1 MTLRPTLAVPQSP
14 LAGKFEYLKF
24 TRRNDLNTS
33 VRISIAIEALYAQLN
48 GVWGTVTR
56 LANENN
62 ISRTF
67 VYSLASSLKDAG
79 DFLFSE
85 SMTSP
90 PSLVSRDLA
99 IQTMLSLRLEGG
111 SSLNPMSTMMERF
124 ECDLTSVGSI
134 SQILSR
140 IGKVLPMTL
149 STENNTTLLL
159 VLTSDEIFSKKRP
172 ILVSVDPCSSA
183 ILRIELVDSRK
194 AEDWKKH
201 FECIHDN
208 GIEAIYLVS
217 DDGNGLR
224 AGHAEAMGHTV
235 RQSDTYHAIAHQL
248 GSWVDRLER
257 AACKCITLEQER
269 EKKFDSA
276 KTERVQN
283 TRFESWEKT
292 AQLTRKA
299 ISLYDDFHY
308 LYCCILEELNV
319 FDNNGELRDPKQAEE
334 EIKTDLTLI
343 DELKHSNISK
353 AVAKTRRTLPDLFH
367 YFDIAK
373 KIINECK
380 ELSLHEES
388 FKAYCLAW
396 QWGKAVRKAKNTQ
409 RKNWAKEQ
417 EQEYLEIARCL
428 HPEESEALQDEIY
441 NRLDKIVQSSAMVE
455 CINSIIRPFLN
466 TYKDH
471 VTQEQ
476 LNLIMFYH
484 NHRRYR
490 DGKRKNK
497 TPMELLTGKEQTED
511 WISLVFD
518 RIREKDPELLLV
530 S

>member
-1 MTLRPTLAVPQSP
+1 MILPAHTVPQSP
-14 LAGKFEYLKF
+14 LSGQFESIKFV
-24 TRRNDLNTS
+24 RRNDLNAT
-33 VRISIAIEALYAQLN
+33 VRFSIAIEALYAQLN
-48 GVWGTVTR
+48 GVWGTITQ

-67 VYSLASSLKDAG
+67 IYSLASSLKDASG
-79 DFLFSE
+79 FLFSG
-85 SMTSP
+85 SITSP
-90 PSLVSRDLA
+90 VSILSRDVA

-111 SSLNPMSTMMERF
+111 SSLNRTSTMMKRF

-134 SQILSR
+134 SQILTR

-149 STENNTTLLL
+149 STENNLPLLL
-159 VLTSDEIFSKKRP
+159 VFTSDEIFSKKRP

-201 FECIHDN
+201 FECLHDN

-217 DDGNGLR
+217 DDGTGLR
-224 AGHAEAMGHTV
+224 AGHAEAMDHTV

-257 AACKCITLEQER
+257 RACKLITLEQER

-276 KTERVQN
+276 KSERVQN
-283 TRFESWEKT
+283 KRFESWEKT
-292 AQLTRKA
+292 AESA
-299 ISLYDDFHY
+299 IESISLYNDFQY

-319 FDNNGELRDPKQAEE
+319 FDRHGELRDPKQAEE
-334 EIKTDLTLI
+334 EIKAGLTLI
-343 DELKHSNISK
+343 DELKHSGISK
-353 AVAKTRRTLPDLFH
+353 AVAKSRRTLPDLFH
-367 YFDIAK
+367 YFYVAK
-373 KIINECK
+373 KIIKECK
-380 ELSLHEES
+380 ELPINQDS
-388 FKAYCLAW
+388 FKAWCLAW

-409 RKNWAKEQ
+409 RKKWAKEQ
-417 EQEYLEIARCL
+417 EHEYIEIAQCL
-428 HPEESEALQDEIY
+428 QPQGAEALQEEIY
-441 NRLDKIVQSSAMVE
+441 NRLDNIVQSSAMVE

-466 TYKDH
+466 TSKDH

-497 TPMELLTGKEQTED
+497 TPMELLTGKQQAED

-518 RIREKDPELLLV
+518 KIREKDPELLLV